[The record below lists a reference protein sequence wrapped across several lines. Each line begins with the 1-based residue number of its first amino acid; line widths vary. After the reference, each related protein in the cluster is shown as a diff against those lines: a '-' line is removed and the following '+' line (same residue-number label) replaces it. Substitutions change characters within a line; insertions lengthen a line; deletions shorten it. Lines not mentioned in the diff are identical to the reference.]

1 MWFSS
6 PAAGVPRLRCRWP
19 PRPIRPSLNDQYG
32 ATCLLRLP
40 HGWAPPLSLRR
51 HRHAVGRG
59 APPSVLGAGSKQS
72 RRKQPATHPQA
83 LAGTSFDQA
92 FDGASQRVLEQRTFP
107 PQFCV
112 LDRKCAS
119 VGLVPPIAPGLL
131 VSLIAGKAVARHG
144 GAGRTQVVGDN
155 RCQVSSDEDLR
166 RAESHSRMAT
176 QADGRNQTHS
186 YSLV

>member
-1 MWFSS
+1 VVLVACSRGTTVAVPVAATTDSAVPQRSIRRDVSVALAPWLGSS
-6 PAAGVPRLRCRWP
+6 PEPSAPSARSWQRSAAKRSGSGFETKSAKAACNP
-19 PRPIRPSLNDQYG
+19 PASISGNLFRSSVRRRI
-32 ATCLLRLP
+32 AT
-40 HGWAPPLSLRR
+40 G
-51 HRHAVGRG
+51 
-59 APPSVLGAGSKQS
+59 
-72 RRKQPATHPQA
+72 
-83 LAGTSFDQA
+83 
-92 FDGASQRVLEQRTFP
+92 LEQRTFP

-144 GAGRTQVVGDN
+144 GAGRTQVVGDT

>member
-1 MWFSS
+1 VWFSS
-6 PAAGVPRLRCRWP
+6 PAAAVPRLRCRWP
-19 PRPIRPSLNDQYG
+19 PRGLRVRLRPIRPSLNDQYG

-107 PQFCV
+107 PQFCAQSDGHPGGWPESDALIFV
-112 LDRKCAS
+112 S
-119 VGLVPPIAPGLL
+119 VTMNGTGFTRQFILKATRLGLPSGLL
-131 VSLIAGKAVARHG
+131 TFIRPMRSDQASLCAAK
-144 GAGRTQVVGDN
+144 N
-155 RCQVSSDEDLR
+155 
-166 RAESHSRMAT
+166 
-176 QADGRNQTHS
+176 
-186 YSLV
+186 

>member
-6 PAAGVPRLRCRWP
+6 PAAAVPRLRCRWP
-19 PRPIRPSLNDQYG
+19 PRGLRVRLRPTRPSLNDQYG

-119 VGLVPPIAPGLL
+119 VGLVPPPVKPLPGME
-131 VSLIAGKAVARHG
+131 VRAAHKWSER
-144 GAGRTQVVGDN
+144 DN